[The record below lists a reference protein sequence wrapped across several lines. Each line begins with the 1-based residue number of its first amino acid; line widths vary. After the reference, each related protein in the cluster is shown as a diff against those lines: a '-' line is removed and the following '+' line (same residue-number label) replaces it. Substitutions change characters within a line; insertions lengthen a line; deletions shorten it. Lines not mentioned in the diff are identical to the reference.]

1 MNAAAIL
8 YPTMA
13 SSSAPVVVAAPPAPA
28 AAPSAAPNGADAAPA
43 PAESAPAPV
52 TGAPAAAAEADAPT
66 PAPVAP
72 GAVDERRN
80 FFADVRAIEPAPSSP
95 LDYAAM
101 RRAPDDVYIGDGLP
115 RALDA
120 AAKSGIG
127 MTAMSGFWNAYLD
140 AERSP
145 IQTTSDAARA
155 ALSQTYGAK
164 VDAKLATAADFIND
178 VAARWPGLKPMLNRT
193 GLGNDPAFIRQVV
206 ACAEQRRR

>member
-1 MNAAAIL
+1 MSAASIL

-13 SSSAPVVVAAPPAPA
+13 QSGAPVVDAPA
-28 AAPSAAPNGADAAPA
+28 LPESVAAPA
-43 PAESAPAPV
+43 PAVASPTPPAPAP
-52 TGAPAAAAEADAPT
+52 APSSAAAST
-66 PAPVAP
+66 PGV
-72 GAVDERRN
+72 VDERRN
-80 FFADVRAIEPAPSSP
+80 FFSDVRALEPPPTSA

-101 RRAPDDVYIGDGLP
+101 RRVPDDVTVGDGLP
-115 RALDA
+115 RALEA

-164 VDAKLATAADFIND
+164 VDAKLATAAQFIDD
-178 VAARWPGLKPMLNRT
+178 VAARWPGVKAMLIRT
-193 GLGNDPAFIRQVV
+193 GLGNDPAFIRQIV